1 MKAKKAIC
9 VEEYKCKKQ
18 PARDWVSS
26 LGLYDCDKAI
36 LLNPLGLLNDS
47 IINAS
52 QQLLKEL
59 FPFLPGLQGVE
70 LGAIMGFE
78 VEAGEFVQIVHNGK
92 NHWLLIST
100 IGVEHP
106 TVRVYDSMY
115 NSLGSHTQNQIAAL
129 LHTDSSSISIEMMN
143 VQVQAGGSDC
153 GPFAIAFATA
163 LAFGKNPEDYYFDQD
178 ALRPHLIKCFESG
191 KMEFFPY
198 TRASRNVRKVKA
210 TANIQVFCSC
220 CMPETSGTK
229 WIQCSQCAE
238 WFHQERCV
246 KVPSVAVRKKN
257 VPWFCP
263 QCQLS

>member
-1 MKAKKAIC
+1 
-9 VEEYKCKKQ
+9 
-18 PARDWVSS
+18 
-26 LGLYDCDKAI
+26 
-36 LLNPLGLLNDS
+36 
-47 IINAS
+47 
-52 QQLLKEL
+52 
-59 FPFLPGLQGVE
+59 
-70 LGAIMGFE
+70 MGFE

-129 LHTDSSSISIEMMN
+129 LHTDRSSISIEMMN

-191 KMEFFPY
+191 KMDIY
-198 TRASRNVRKVKA
+198 SSKSK
-210 TANIQVFCSC
+210 C
-220 CMPETSGTK
+220 
-229 WIQCSQCAE
+229 
-238 WFHQERCV
+238 
-246 KVPSVAVRKKN
+246 
-257 VPWFCP
+257 
-263 QCQLS
+263 

>member
-92 NHWLLIST
+92 NHWLLVST
-100 IGVEHP
+100 LGVEHP

-129 LHTDSSSISIEMMN
+129 LHTDRSSISIEMMN

-153 GPFAIAFATA
+153 GPFAI
-163 LAFGKNPEDYYFDQD
+163 
-178 ALRPHLIKCFESG
+178 
-191 KMEFFPY
+191 
-198 TRASRNVRKVKA
+198 
-210 TANIQVFCSC
+210 
-220 CMPETSGTK
+220 
-229 WIQCSQCAE
+229 
-238 WFHQERCV
+238 
-246 KVPSVAVRKKN
+246 
-257 VPWFCP
+257 
-263 QCQLS
+263 